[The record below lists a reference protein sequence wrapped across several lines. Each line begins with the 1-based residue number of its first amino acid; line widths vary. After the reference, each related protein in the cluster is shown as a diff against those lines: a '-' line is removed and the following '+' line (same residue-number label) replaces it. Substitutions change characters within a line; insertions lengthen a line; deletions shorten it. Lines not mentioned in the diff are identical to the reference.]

1 MRFLLSILFQ
11 EKLMRSLLVLG
22 SAILLTACAGQ
33 QTMPEKAAP
42 APAPVAAPAP
52 TAAPI
57 AASAPAP
64 APKKVAQCYSGD
76 EDKFFNVGDKAKIA
90 GIDAT
95 CGTNSDGTV
104 GQWATGAGHHKK

>member
-1 MRFLLSILFQ
+1 
-11 EKLMRSLLVLG
+11 MRSLLVLG

-52 TAAPI
+52 KPAAAPVV
-57 AASAPAP
+57 ASAPAP
-64 APKKVAQCYSGD
+64 APKKVAQCYSVD
-76 EDKFFNVGDKAKIA
+76 EDKFFNVGEKAKVA

-95 CGTNSDGTV
+95 CGTNSDGTA